1 VELFHFFCFSYI
13 CEKFWKH
20 IQIND
25 YWMKISKLLFLT
37 TAHRYDDDRIFYHQA
52 KALKE
57 QGYEVK
63 ISSLSSEFQ
72 GTINGV
78 EIESYNVLEKS
89 IQDKKRIL
97 EKVCNDYQPDVIIC
111 SEPLAVIAAK
121 NIRKKK
127 KASII
132 YDITEWYPSMR
143 MVERFSFP
151 FNIIHAVKFFLIQL
165 YAGFISTHY
174 IFGEETKKFPLAYFF
189 PFKKSVIIP
198 YYPDHVYIHKNI
210 KSLESGKI
218 TLCYTGQFSEEK
230 GIGNFFAAADSL
242 REKVPGLTISILLI
256 GSSRK
261 EKDEKYFSEL
271 VKKYRFENIRIE
283 KPASFETFTEAY
295 ADADI
300 CFDLRTLNYENHHC
314 LPIKIFYYA
323 ASGKPVIYTDLKAI
337 RQHVD
342 ISKFGFL
349 VDPENSERISE
360 LILNYIN
367 NPELYSEHARNA
379 RKEYETKYNW
389 NMIRDTFLNFIK
401 KSIP

>member
-1 VELFHFFCFSYI
+1 
-13 CEKFWKH
+13 
-20 IQIND
+20 
-25 YWMKISKLLFLT
+25 MKIPRILFLT
-37 TAHRYDDDRIFYHQA
+37 TAHRHDDDRIFYHQA

-63 ISSLSSEFQ
+63 ICSLSSEFK
-72 GTINGV
+72 GNVDGI
-78 EIESYNVLEKS
+78 EIESYAVLERS
-89 IQDKKRIL
+89 IHEKNKIL
-97 EKVCNDYQPDVIIC
+97 EKVCYEYQPDAVIC

-121 NIRKKK
+121 KIRKNKK
-127 KASII
+127 ISII

-151 FNIIHAVKFFLIQL
+151 LNIIHAVKFFLVQL

-174 IFGEETKKFPLAYFF
+174 IFGENTKKFPLAYFF
-189 PFKKSVIIP
+189 PFKKSIILP
-198 YYPDHVYIHKNI
+198 YYPDDVYIKQNI
-210 KSLESGKI
+210 KSLKHGEI

-242 REKVPGLTISILLI
+242 RRKAPHLTISILLI
-256 GSSRK
+256 GGSRK

-271 VKKYRFENIRIE
+271 IKKYHFENIRIE
-283 KPASFETFTEAY
+283 KPASFESFTEAY

-323 ASGKPVIYTDLKAI
+323 ASGKPVIYTDLKAT
-337 RQHVD
+337 RKHVD
-342 ISKFGFL
+342 VSKFGFL
-349 VDPENSERISE
+349 VDPENSGKISD

-367 NPELYSEHARNA
+367 DPGMYSRHAQNA

-389 NMIRDTFLNFIK
+389 NVIKNTFLTFIK
-401 KSIP
+401 KSLQ